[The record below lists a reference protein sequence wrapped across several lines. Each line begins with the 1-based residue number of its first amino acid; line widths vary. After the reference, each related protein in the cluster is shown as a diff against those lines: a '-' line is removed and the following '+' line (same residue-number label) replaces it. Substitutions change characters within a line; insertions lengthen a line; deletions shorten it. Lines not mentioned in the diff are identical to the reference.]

1 MSTPWFQK
9 KVNKKSSFLL
19 SSSLLMI
26 LSKNKNLMTKLI
38 EGGVVFLGMKKLW
51 KN

>member
-1 MSTPWFQK
+1 MVSKKKSTK
-9 KVNKKSSFLL
+9 KVPFNLL

-38 EGGVVFLGMKKLW
+38 EGGVVFLGMKKL
-51 KN
+51 